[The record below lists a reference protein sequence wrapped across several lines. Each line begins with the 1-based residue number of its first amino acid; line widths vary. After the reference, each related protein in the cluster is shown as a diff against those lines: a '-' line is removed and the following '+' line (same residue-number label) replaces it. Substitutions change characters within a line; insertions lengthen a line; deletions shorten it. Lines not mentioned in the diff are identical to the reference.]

1 MTIRQIRENQGLSAE
16 ELAVKA
22 GVSAQTVYRIERGK
36 QPVGRVYV
44 ARVCR
49 ALGVDIKDV
58 EGLNIR
64 D

>member
-1 MTIRQIRENQGLSAE
+1 MTIRETRENQGLSVE

-22 GVSAQTVYRIERGK
+22 NVSAQTVYRIEQGK
-36 QPVGRVYV
+36 PVSRVHV
-44 ARVCR
+44 ARVCI
-49 ALGVDIKDV
+49 ALGVSIQGM